1 MTTPFW
7 KQEGPRAFSRV
18 TDDGWA
24 ADVWKPNGSLV
35 WRYGITDPLGNTTVS
50 LSRETTSRA
59 AKVKASA
66 WMARERAARRNAAGA

>member
-1 MTTPFW
+1 MTTTFW

-24 ADVWKPNGSLV
+24 ADVWKPQRTLT
-35 WRYGITDPLGNTTVS
+35 WRYSVTDPLGNTTVS
-50 LSRETTSRA
+50 LSSAATHTA

-66 WMARERAARRNAAGA
+66 WMERERAARRNMAGA